1 MNISFSFI
9 LTIIAGFSTLIGFFC
24 CFLGHK
30 KQEFFIT
37 VALSFASGVMISASF
52 FDLLIESFDYFRDS
66 FSLFG
71 VVLLICIFFCIGIL
85 VSSIIDKKLD
95 FNGNNLYKIGIT
107 SMIAIIMHNLPEG
120 IITFITSYQNP
131 QIGLHLA
138 IAICLHNIPEG
149 IAISL
154 PIYYSTKS
162 KKKAFLFTL
171 IAAIS
176 EPFGALLAFLFLKD
190 YITNILIG
198 SLLSLIAGI
207 MTNIAIYELL
217 PESFS
222 YNRKLLTIVS
232 FIIGLLF
239 LYITISIL

>member
-1 MNISFSFI
+1 
-9 LTIIAGFSTLIGFFC
+9 
-24 CFLGHK
+24 
-30 KQEFFIT
+30 
-37 VALSFASGVMISASF
+37 
-52 FDLLIESFDYFRDS
+52 
-66 FSLFG
+66 
-71 VVLLICIFFCIGIL
+71 
-85 VSSIIDKKLD
+85 
-95 FNGNNLYKIGIT
+95 
-107 SMIAIIMHNLPEG
+107 MIAIIMHNLPEG

-176 EPFGALLAFLFLKD
+176 EPLGALLAFLFLKD

-222 YNRKLLTIVS
+222 YNIKLLTIVS